1 MIAVEG
7 FSSVIDKKKTGD
19 TLKISNKKDLKSVLE
34 AEGFSF
40 KKSLGQNFLID
51 DTVCPRMAE
60 AVWGKNVGVLEIG
73 PGAGVL
79 TTQLSKKCKKVV
91 SVELDT
97 RLKPVLEQ
105 TLADCNNVKIIWNDI
120 LKVDLKSVLA
130 DEFAGCDTINIC
142 ANLPYYITSPVIM
155 TLLESC
161 LPINK
166 IAVMVQKEAADRLCA
181 AVGSRAAGAVTVA
194 VNYYATA
201 KTLFHVPR
209 TSFLPPPNVDS
220 AVIELTLCEEPPVE
234 VIDEKLFFKI
244 VKACF
249 AQRRKILLNTVCN
262 TLGIEKN
269 ILKEALQE
277 AKIPETVRGE
287 TLTIQQLADLANA
300 LKNKN
305 LIF

>member
-1 MIAVEG
+1 M
-7 FSSVIDKKKTGD
+7 
-19 TLKISNKKDLKSVLE
+19 KISNKRDLKSVLE

-51 DTVCPRMAE
+51 DTVCPRMAS
-60 AVWGKNVGVLEIG
+60 AVSGENVGVLEIG

-79 TTQLSKKCKKVV
+79 TAQLSRACKKVV

-105 TLADCNNVKIIWNDI
+105 TLADCDNVKIIWNDI
-120 LKVDLKSVLA
+120 LKIDLKTVLA
-130 DEFAGCDTINIC
+130 EEFADCDTINIC

-155 TLLESC
+155 MLLESR
-161 LPINK
+161 LPINT

-194 VNYYATA
+194 VNYYAEA
-201 KTLFHVPR
+201 QTLFGVPR
-209 TSFLPPPNVDS
+209 GSFMPPPNVDS
-220 AVIELTLCEEPPVE
+220 AVIKLTLRDKPPIE
-234 VIDEKLFFKI
+234 VADEKLFFKI

-262 TLGIEKN
+262 TLGIEKDLLRKAL
-269 ILKEALQE
+269 IEAG
-277 AKIPETVRGE
+277 ISETVRGE
-287 TLTIQQLADLANA
+287 ALTMQELAALANA
-300 LKNKN
+300 ISK
-305 LIF
+305 

>member
-1 MIAVEG
+1 M
-7 FSSVIDKKKTGD
+7 
-19 TLKISNKKDLKSVLE
+19 KISNKRDLKSVLE
-34 AEGFSF
+34 SEGFSF

-51 DTVCPRMAE
+51 DTVCPRMAA
-60 AVWGKNVGVLEIG
+60 AVSGENVGVLEIG

-79 TTQLSKKCKKVV
+79 TAQLSASCKKVV

-97 RLKPVLEQ
+97 RLKPVLQQ
-105 TLADCNNVKIIWNDI
+105 TLADCGNVKIIWNDI
-120 LKVDLKSVLA
+120 LKVDLHTVLA
-130 DEFAGCDTINIC
+130 EEFSDCDTINIC

-155 TLLESC
+155 TLLESR

-181 AVGSRAAGAVTVA
+181 EVGSRAAGAVTVA

-201 KTLFHVPR
+201 KMLFGVPR

-220 AVIELTLCEEPPVE
+220 AVIELTLRAAPPVE
-234 VIDEKLFFKI
+234 VADEKLFFKI

-262 TLGIEKN
+262 TLGLEKEV
-269 ILKEALQE
+269 LRRALGEAN
-277 AKIPETVRGE
+277 IPETVRGE
-287 TLTIQQLADLANA
+287 TLNMQQLADLTNA
-300 LKNKN
+300 LKK
-305 LIF
+305 

>member
-1 MIAVEG
+1 M
-7 FSSVIDKKKTGD
+7 
-19 TLKISNKKDLKSVLE
+19 KISNKKDLKSVLE
-34 AEGFSF
+34 SEGFSF

-51 DTVCPRMAE
+51 DTVCPRMAA
-60 AVWGKNVGVLEIG
+60 AVSGENVGVLEIG

-79 TTQLSKKCKKVV
+79 TAQLSRACKKVV

-97 RLKPVLEQ
+97 RLKPVLQQ
-105 TLADCNNVKIIWNDI
+105 TLADCKNVKIIWNDI
-120 LKVDLKSVLA
+120 LKVDLHSVLA
-130 DEFAGCDTINIC
+130 EEFADCDTINIC

-155 TLLESC
+155 MLLESR

-181 AVGSRAAGAVTVA
+181 AVGARAAGAVTVA

-201 KTLFHVPR
+201 KTLFGVPR

-220 AVIELTLCEEPPVE
+220 AVIELVLRDTPPIE
-234 VIDEKLFFKI
+234 ISDEKLFFKI

-262 TLGIEKN
+262 TLGLEKEV
-269 ILKEALQE
+269 LRQALNE
-277 AKIPETVRGE
+277 SNIPETVRGE
-287 TLTIQQLADLANA
+287 TLTMRQLADLTNA
-300 LKNKN
+300 LKK
-305 LIF
+305 

>member
-1 MIAVEG
+1 M
-7 FSSVIDKKKTGD
+7 
-19 TLKISNKKDLKSVLE
+19 KISNKRDLKSVLE
-34 AEGFSF
+34 SQGFSF

-51 DTVCPRMAE
+51 DTVCPRMAD
-60 AVWGKNVGVLEIG
+60 AVSGENVGVLEIG

-79 TTQLSKKCKKVV
+79 TAQLSAACKKVV

-97 RLKPVLEQ
+97 RLKPVLQQ

-120 LKVDLKSVLA
+120 LKVDLHAVLA
-130 DEFAGCDTINIC
+130 EEFADCDTINIC

-155 TLLESC
+155 TLLESR

-181 AVGSRAAGAVTVA
+181 EVGSRAAGAVTVA

-201 KTLFHVPR
+201 KTLFGVPR

-220 AVIELTLCEEPPVE
+220 AVIELTLRAAPPVE
-234 VIDEKLFFKI
+234 VADEKLFFKI

-262 TLGIEKN
+262 TLGLEKEV
-269 ILKEALQE
+269 LRQALDEAN
-277 AKIPETVRGE
+277 IPETVRGE
-287 TLTIQQLADLANA
+287 TLNMQQLADLTNA
-300 LKNKN
+300 LKK
-305 LIF
+305 

>member
-1 MIAVEG
+1 M
-7 FSSVIDKKKTGD
+7 
-19 TLKISNKKDLKSVLE
+19 KISNKRDLKSVLE

-51 DTVCPRMAE
+51 DTVCPRMAS
-60 AVWGKNVGVLEIG
+60 AVSGDNVGVLEIG

-79 TTQLSKKCKKVV
+79 TAQLSRACKKVV

-105 TLADCNNVKIIWNDI
+105 TLVDCDNVKIIWNDI
-120 LKVDLKSVLA
+120 LKVDLKSVL
-130 DEFAGCDTINIC
+130 DEEFKDCDTINIC

-155 TLLESC
+155 MLLESQ

-181 AVGSRAAGAVTVA
+181 EVGSRAAGAVTVA

-201 KTLFHVPR
+201 KTLFGVPR
-209 TSFLPPPNVDS
+209 TSFLPSPNVDS
-220 AVIELTLCEEPPVE
+220 AVIELTLRETPPIE
-234 VIDEKLFFKI
+234 VTDEKLFFKI

-262 TLGIEKN
+262 TLNIEKEVLRN
-269 ILKEALQE
+269 ALQS
-277 AKIPETVRGE
+277 ANIPETVRGE
-287 TLTIQQLADLANA
+287 TLTMQELAALTNA
-300 LKNKN
+300 LCK
-305 LIF
+305 